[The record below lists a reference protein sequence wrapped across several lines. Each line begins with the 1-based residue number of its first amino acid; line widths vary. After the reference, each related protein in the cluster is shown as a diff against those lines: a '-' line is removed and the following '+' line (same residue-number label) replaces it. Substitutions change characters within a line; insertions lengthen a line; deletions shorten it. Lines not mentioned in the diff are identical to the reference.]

1 VYSAVALSLSTTKPL
16 YGAIT
21 MLSFGM
27 GTLPALLL
35 IGLAS
40 HKLTR
45 FKQSTKIRQVAA
57 LMVFSLAVMHLF
69 SIGMPLHSVH
79 TEH

>member
-1 VYSAVALSLSTTKPL
+1 
-16 YGAIT
+16 
-21 MLSFGM
+21 MLSFGL

-40 HKLTR
+40 QKLTR

-57 LMVFSLAVMHLF
+57 LIVLSLAIMHLF

-79 TEH
+79 AGH